1 MPKRT
6 FLSRCSLANS
16 GTVIQHHK
24 LLYTRMAIDKPT
36 ILYIQKGYKI
46 LRWRGQELTIYAGET
61 VKTKLLVSL
70 GTFFHSISG
79 DKFCPEQ
86 PKP

>member
-6 FLSRCSLANS
+6 FLSRSSFANS

-24 LLYTRMAIDKPT
+24 LLYTRMAIDEPT

-46 LRWRGQELTIYAGET
+46 LR
-61 VKTKLLVSL
+61 
-70 GTFFHSISG
+70 
-79 DKFCPEQ
+79 
-86 PKP
+86 